1 MYITVPDDKINLVK
15 SILGRLE
22 EISNTKIEFDEKT
35 KSIRVIPKDNNAYEA
50 MKVVSVIKA
59 IGVGFD
65 VDEAMKLMRDDYVL
79 DIIDLKDSTNGPED
93 MKRIKGRIIG
103 EKGKTKKII
112 QEYTGVNI
120 IITDHYVGILG
131 TIEQADIAKRA
142 IEMLIK
148 GKEHSTV
155 YKYLDKAE
163 RELSL
168 FNVNRA
174 LKEGLDN
181 T

>member
-1 MYITVPDDKINLVK
+1 MYITVPDEKINLIK
-15 SILGRLE
+15 SIIPRLE
-22 EISNTKIEFDEKT
+22 EISNTKIELNERT
-35 KSIRVIPKDNNAYEA
+35 KSINVTPLNNNAYDA
-50 MKVVSVIKA
+50 MKVISIIKA

-65 VDEAMKLMRDDYVL
+65 PEDAMKLMKDDYIL
-79 DIIDLKDSTNGPED
+79 EIIDLKDVSNGPD
-93 MKRIKGRIIG
+93 DLKRIKGRIIG

-131 TIEQADIAKRA
+131 NVEQADIAKRA

-148 GKEHSTV
+148 GREHSTV
-155 YKYLDKAE
+155 YKYLDRAE
-163 RELSL
+163 RDLYL
-168 FNVNRA
+168 FKINRA
-174 LKEGLDN
+174 LKEGLNN